1 MFRSLFVQH
10 TISALSHLYTS
21 DLPLP
26 YSNTDFYSNITR
38 NLFHNKNSSEEVKIG
53 FIYDFTKNSGYM
65 AVIVT
70 PKKFHIR
77 IKNLIDV
84 ENFVKWYSEH
94 YGNMMFKHEI
104 ETNNFK
110 TTTYSYNDDYIRYS
124 IVVNESLQDNELDQI
139 LIEYKTLN

>member
-1 MFRSLFVQH
+1 MFRSLYVNH
-10 TISALSHLYTS
+10 TISALSHFHSS
-21 DLPLP
+21 DLPRP
-26 YSNTDFYSNITR
+26 FSNTNFYSEIIR

-65 AVIVT
+65 AVIIT

-84 ENFVKWYSEH
+84 ENFVKWYSEN

-124 IVVNESLQDNELDQI
+124 VVVNESLKDNELDQI

>member
-10 TISALSHLYTS
+10 TISALSHLYNS

-26 YSNTDFYSNITR
+26 FSNTDFYSNITR
-38 NLFHNKNSSEEVKIG
+38 NLFLNKMSSEEVKIG

-70 PKKFHIR
+70 L
-77 IKNLIDV
+77 IKTHVKINQIIDI
-84 ENFVKWYSEH
+84 ENFVKWYSEN
-94 YGNMMFKHEI
+94 YAEMMFKHVNEN
-104 ETNNFK
+104 NNFK
-110 TTTYSYNDDYIRYS
+110 ITTYAYNDGYYRYS
-124 IVVNESLQDNELDQI
+124 IVVNESLKDNEHDQI